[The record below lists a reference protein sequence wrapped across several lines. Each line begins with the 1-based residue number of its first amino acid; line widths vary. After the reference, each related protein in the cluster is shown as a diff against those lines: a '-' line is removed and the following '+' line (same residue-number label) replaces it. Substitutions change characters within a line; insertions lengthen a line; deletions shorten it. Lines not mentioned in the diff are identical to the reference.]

1 MATSTS
7 NISKESVYSALK
19 ASTRDRY
26 KSNGRPIGTYLITG
40 TKAVV
45 AADYDV
51 AGDIIQLFEF
61 PDSTYLIGGSIVADK
76 DYDTGGTGATFDL
89 IAYDSIGTA
98 QTLTGATADV
108 HGNQPA
114 NDGVEVISDAA
125 GDTTQTITI
134 VGTTQGTD
142 TVVVETITLNGT
154 TQVATSKTDW
164 GFILA
169 SWVASGTL
177 TSASTVT
184 IREASA
190 NQTITTLTP
199 AATSRGK
206 QAVTDTTFGGR
217 LIDLVAAGASTK
229 VVGIKGTNV
238 AGETIYDAQA
248 LNGTTKVS
256 SNLVFATVTE
266 LYFGD
271 VANATVVTVTPTE
284 QLLISAATVFN
295 PTDPT
300 PMNFNGAAIPGSCFG
315 MSVAEKTISL
325 RLAASATTA
334 NTGTVTFS
342 YKFLVYSGA
351 TTAVV

>member
-1 MATSTS
+1 MANSTT
-7 NISKESVYSALK
+7 NISKNSVYSSLK

-26 KSNGRPIGTYLITG
+26 KSNGRPIGTYLLTG

-51 AGDIIQLFEF
+51 AGDRIDLFEF
-61 PDSTYLIGGSIVADK
+61 PDSTYLIGGSVVSNK

-89 IAYDSIGTA
+89 IAYDSTGTA

-108 HGNQPA
+108 MGNQPA

-134 VGTTQGTD
+134 VGTTNGSD

-164 GFILA
+164 GLILSA
-169 SWVASGTL
+169 WVASGTL
-177 TSASTVT
+177 TAASTVT

-206 QAVTDTTFGGR
+206 QAVTTTDFGGR
-217 LIDLVAAGASTK
+217 LIDLVAGGASTK
-229 VVGIKGTNV
+229 QVGIKGTNI
-238 AGETIYDAQA
+238 AGETIYDSQA
-248 LNGTTKVS
+248 LNGTTKVQ
-256 SNLVFATVTE
+256 SNLIFSTVTE

-284 QLLISAATVFN
+284 QLLVSAATVFN
-295 PTDPT
+295 PADPT
-300 PMNFNGAAIPGSCFG
+300 PLNFNGAAISGSQFA
-315 MSVAEKTISL
+315 MNVSEKTMSL

-334 NTGTVTFS
+334 NTGTVTFT
-342 YKFLVYSGA
+342 YRFLVYTGL
-351 TTAVV
+351 TTVLV